1 MQNDQ
6 QISIRLPQE
15 FLDRAEGLV
24 DALQD
29 EPEYRYVPRLGQS
42 FVLRLA
48 MERGLDSLESEFL
61 EDVEG

>member
-6 QISIRLPQE
+6 QISIRLPQD

-24 DALQD
+24 EALID

-48 MERGLDSLESEFL
+48 MERGLEQLEAEYGDGY
-61 EDVEG
+61 EE

>member
-6 QISIRLPQE
+6 QISIRLPQD

-24 DALQD
+24 EALKD

-48 MERGLDSLESEFL
+48 MERGLEQLEAEYGDGY
-61 EDVEG
+61 EE